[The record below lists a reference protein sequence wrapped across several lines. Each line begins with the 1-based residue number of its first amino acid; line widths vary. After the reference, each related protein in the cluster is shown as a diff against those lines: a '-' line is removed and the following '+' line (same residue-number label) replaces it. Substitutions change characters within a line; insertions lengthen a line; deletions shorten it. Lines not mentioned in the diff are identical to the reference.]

1 MKQSRSRKL
10 RWLGANLCRLVLA
23 LTFVFSGVVKLI
35 DPRGTQYKIEDY
47 AVAFGLPAL
56 TPHLIPLA
64 MAVALAMLEFYIG
77 FNIFFGIRRRTT
89 TRLAI
94 AMLVVMT
101 PLTLYL
107 AVTNAH
113 MDCGCFGDAV
123 LLSNWQTF
131 AKNLVLL
138 GAAVVAMLNYRR
150 LTRFIS
156 ERNQWVLS
164 LYALVFALALA
175 LYNIRYLPVM
185 DFRPYRVGTDLP
197 KAMMD
202 EWEHPEQMRY
212 ADFAIVSP
220 EEGDITMEWL
230 GQPGYKFLLI
240 SPHLDA
246 ADDGSIEEINAI
258 YDYCQQHG
266 YPFLALTSGNE
277 EAIDRWRDLTGAEY
291 QFAQA
296 DGIALK
302 TVVRSNPG
310 LVMLHD
316 GVVFQKWSVN
326 DIPHIESPS
335 LPLEETQLGQMQQSS
350 RAKAVYRLLLWF
362 VVPMLVWT
370 TIDRIWV
377 GEKLYRRHKIHKTIQ
392 H

>member
-1 MKQSRSRKL
+1 MKQSRRREL
-10 RWLGANLCRLVLA
+10 RWLGDNLCRFILA
-23 LTFVFSGVVKLI
+23 ITFVFSGVVKLI

-47 AVAFGLPAL
+47 AVVFGLPAL
-56 TPHLIPLA
+56 SPQLILLT
-64 MAVALAMLEFYIG
+64 MAVALAMLEFYVG
-77 FNIFFGIRRRTT
+77 FNLFFGIRRRTT
-89 TRLAI
+89 TRLALLI
-94 AMLVVMT
+94 MLVMT

-123 LLSNWQTF
+123 RLTNWQTF
-131 AKNLVLL
+131 AKNLILL
-138 GAAVVAMLNYRR
+138 CAAVIATINYRR

-164 LYALVFALALA
+164 LYSLVFALSLA
-175 LYNIRYLPVM
+175 LYNIRYLPVL

-197 KAMMD
+197 KAMIN
-202 EWEHPEQMRY
+202 EWEHPEQMQY

-220 EEGDITMEWL
+220 DDGDITIDWL
-230 GQPGYKFLLI
+230 EKSGYKFLLI
-240 SPHLDA
+240 SPYLDT
-246 ADDGSIEEINAI
+246 ADDSSIEEINTL

-266 YPFLALTSGNE
+266 YPFLTLTSSDDD
-277 EAIDRWRDLTGAEY
+277 AINRWKDLTGAEY
-291 QFAQA
+291 PFAMA
-296 DGIALK
+296 DGIVLK

-316 GVVFQKWSVN
+316 GVIYQKWSVN
-326 DIPHIESPS
+326 DMPHIESTS
-335 LPLEETQLGQMQQSS
+335 LPLEKTHLGQMQQRS
-350 RAKAVYRLLLWF
+350 RARAVYRLLMWF
-362 VVPMLVWT
+362 VIPLLLCT

-377 GEKLYRRHKIHKTIQ
+377 GQKLYRRHKIHKTIK